1 MIRVDRFVEA
11 VQSGDLPSNKFI
23 KLAVERYLSDLK
35 RTDIVFDAKA
45 AQSALDIL
53 GLLKHTKGAYKGQNF
68 GIQDWQAFF
77 IANLYGFK
85 TLDGKRRYRKVYA
98 QIARKNGKSELA
110 AAIGLIEMF
119 FSQEADKTPEV
130 YSAATKRDQAKIV
143 FDAAVSMAN
152 QLNQDS
158 PAFKNMKNE
167 FKHHIEKTDGGIFKA
182 LASDSNSLDGLS
194 PSCAIVD
201 EMHAHKD
208 STLLKVLETGQ
219 GSRSNPLL
227 LIITTS
233 GFSIGGACHKYYQ
246 VVCNIL
252 EGKVN
257 DDSTFGMIFQL
268 DPEDVEGCV
277 DNPDVW
283 IKANPCIGRT
293 PNWEYMK
300 SMALSAKNEGATAM
314 TEYLCKNLNQWVS
327 SQSVWISD
335 DNWMTPEMS
344 EKLNV
349 ELRGEVCYG
358 GLDLASVQD
367 TTALVLYYPKYNLVV
382 PYVWLPE
389 ERVQVRA
396 VDGVP
401 YLDWMKEDCGLMTTP
416 GNATDYNFIKKKII
430 EVQKNYNLKL
440 IYYDR
445 YNSSQAVIDLLEEG
459 VPMEPMSQGYL
470 AFNRPMKEIEKM
482 VAEKRLIHQANPILR
497 WQIGNVVLKMD
508 EYGNI
513 KPNKGASNEKIDAVV
528 AMAMAI
534 GAHLQ
539 DNYNSIGSKSIYED
553 RGFRDI

>member
-1 MIRVDRFVEA
+1 MIQVYEFIEDVK
-11 VQSGDLPSNKFI
+11 SGKLVSNKYI
-23 KLAVERYLSDLK
+23 KLAVKRFEDDLK
-35 RTDIVFDAKA
+35 RKDLHFDTDS
-45 AQSALDIL
+45 AQAALDIL
-53 GLLKHTKGAYKGQNF
+53 GLLKHTKGAYKGQPF
-68 GIQDWQAFF
+68 GIQSWQAFF
-77 IANLYGFK
+77 IANLYGWK
-85 TLDGKRRYRKVYA
+85 KNGKRRFRKVYA

-110 AAIGLIEMF
+110 GGIGLIEMF
-119 FSQEADKTPEV
+119 FSPEADKTPEV

-143 FDAAVSMAN
+143 FEAACSMAK
-152 QLNQDS
+152 QLAEDS
-158 PAFKNMKNE
+158 PAFKKLADI
-167 FKHHIEKTDGGIFKA
+167 FKHHIEKKDGGIFRA

-194 PSCAIVD
+194 PSCAIID

-208 STLLKVLETGQ
+208 SSLLKVLETGQ

-252 EGKVN
+252 ENKIQ
-257 DDSTFGMIFQL
+257 DDATFGMIFQL
-268 DPEDVEGCV
+268 DEEDIDGAV

-314 TEYLCKNLNQWVS
+314 TEFLCKNLNQWVS
-327 SQSVWISD
+327 SQSVWIND
-335 DNWMTPEMS
+335 EDWMCEEMS
-344 EKLNV
+344 AKV
-349 ELRGEVCYG
+349 EEDLKGEICYA

-367 TTALVLYYPKYNLVV
+367 TTALVLYFPKYNLVK
-382 PYVWLPE
+382 PFFWLPE
-389 ERVQVRA
+389 DRVGIRA

-401 YLDWMKEDCGLMTTP
+401 YLDWLKEDTGLMTTP

-430 EVQKNYNLKL
+430 QFNEVYDLKL
-440 IYYDR
+440 VYYDR

-482 VAEKRLIHQANPILR
+482 VADKVLVHEGNPMMR
-497 WQIGNVVLKMD
+497 WQMGNVVLKTD

-513 KPNKGASNEKIDAVV
+513 KPNKGASSEKIDGVV

-534 GAHLQ
+534 GACLQ
-539 DNYNSIGSKSIYED
+539 DNYKNIGSKSIYED